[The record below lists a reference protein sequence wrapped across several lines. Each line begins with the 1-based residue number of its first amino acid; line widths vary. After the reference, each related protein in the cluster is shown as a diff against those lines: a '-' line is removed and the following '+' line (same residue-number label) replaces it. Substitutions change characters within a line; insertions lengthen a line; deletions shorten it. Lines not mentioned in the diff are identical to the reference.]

1 MEKVRLKIAGIAYSS
16 AQSGSY
22 VLTLIETG
30 GRRELPIVIGAFE
43 AQSIAV
49 ELEKMTPN
57 RPLTHD
63 LFKIVCQNFDINIVE
78 IIIYKF
84 QEGVFYS
91 KIVCE
96 HQGKFSE
103 IDSRTS
109 DAVAIGMR
117 IPIPIYTYDTIL
129 QEVGGSTGL
138 LFPANQEMD
147 DDDEDELVSVPKNRD
162 PFSSLNMEELQFKLA
177 EALENEDYE
186 LASKIRVEIQKRSA

>member
-30 GRRELPIVIGAFE
+30 GRSELPIVIGAFE

-78 IIIYKF
+78 IDRK
-84 QEGVFYS
+84 
-91 KIVCE
+91 
-96 HQGKFSE
+96 
-103 IDSRTS
+103 
-109 DAVAIGMR
+109 
-117 IPIPIYTYDTIL
+117 
-129 QEVGGSTGL
+129 
-138 LFPANQEMD
+138 
-147 DDDEDELVSVPKNRD
+147 SV
-162 PFSSLNMEELQFKLA
+162 
-177 EALENEDYE
+177 
-186 LASKIRVEIQKRSA
+186 V